1 MTSMKS
7 CTLVGQHRC
16 RVWTKPSCRDSE
28 SVITPFKVGTV
39 VGRGVG
45 DPTMILA
52 RVCAMQAYLLV
63 SLAQGSSEEPLG
75 TFNKESEVTS
85 VAATSRT
92 IGLLVP
98 LEDTEG
104 SLRGIWIPLILKET
118 LVPCC
123 QTLTFEVNAS
133 SANTKVGFEVWEVKE
148 GVKIDQVKP
157 PKLEEEEEAEEV
169 KEELE
174 VKEKTLTKEAY
185 LASLSL
191 SPQNAVKGK
200 TEVQVQ
206 AIVSA
211 TGALQVSLREVI
223 RDSSGEAVTA
233 TIPVA

>member
-1 MTSMKS
+1 
-7 CTLVGQHRC
+7 
-16 RVWTKPSCRDSE
+16 
-28 SVITPFKVGTV
+28 
-39 VGRGVG
+39 
-45 DPTMILA
+45 MILA
-52 RVCAMQAYLLV
+52 RVCAMQTYLLV
-63 SLAQGSSEEPLG
+63 SLAQASSEEPLG

-85 VAATSRT
+85 VAATSPT

-98 LEDTEG
+98 HEDNEG
-104 SLRGIWIPLILKET
+104 SLGGIWIPLILKET
-118 LVPCC
+118 LVPCRR
-123 QTLTFEVNAS
+123 TLTFEVNAS

-157 PKLEEEEEAEEV
+157 PKFEEEEEAEEV